1 MSHTHKK
8 SKKRG
13 YFISNTILE
22 IPYEKRDTTLDTWQR
37 LIGLIREEII
47 SACVISFELASYV
60 VYNLLFDNNKST
72 KNWVIFNDKDS
83 QVLVLYVFLHFLPIS
98 SITLLL
104 SFLN

>member
-1 MSHTHKK
+1 MSEDFFVAHTPKK

-47 SACVISFELASYV
+47 SACHKFWTSFL
-60 VYNLLFDNNKST
+60 VYNLLFDYNKST
-72 KNWVIFNDKDS
+72 KNWG
-83 QVLVLYVFLHFLPIS
+83 HF
-98 SITLLL
+98 
-104 SFLN
+104 